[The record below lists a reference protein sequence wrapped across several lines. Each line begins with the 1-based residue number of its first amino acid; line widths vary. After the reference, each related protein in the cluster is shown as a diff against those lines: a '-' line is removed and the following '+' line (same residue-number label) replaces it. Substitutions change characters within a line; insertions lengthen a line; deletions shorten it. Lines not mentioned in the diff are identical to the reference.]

1 MMRKYRTVISK
12 LIYKMEEFSI
22 SVFDTTITPV
32 GDDLN

>member
-22 SVFDTTITPV
+22 SVFDTTINPV